1 MEVATN
7 ILTSSVS
14 SRGRGSCLNR
24 GDVLLDSSAI
34 KQSPVTLIYTVSSVC
49 LSLFLGTLIMNLE
62 GNQSE
67 LLLLLLFLA
76 PALHNTQHSLLAT
89 NLLSSAASS
98 SPSASDQL
106 FINSSINS
114 LQFIIPAWINYY
126 EHDLTT
132 ATELFNDPRS
142 GGRRGF
148 SETELTL
155 FHSWPSKFVGN
166 LSGHT
171 QATTPQQQRPRMKTI
186 IAILIPIAISIP
198 IQCRTR
204 TAGRRRTV
212 VDQEKSIE
220 ERRHIIFGISLSIS
234 TIKRNINDEIDGR

>member
-1 MEVATN
+1 M
-7 ILTSSVS
+7 SFCCCCYFSHQP
-14 SRGRGSCLNR
+14 R
-24 GDVLLDSSAI
+24 I
-34 KQSPVTLIYTVSSVC
+34 KLSIHFWPLIYSHQQH
-49 LSLFLGTLIMNLE
+49 LH
-62 GNQSE
+62 
-67 LLLLLLFLA
+67 LLLLLI
-76 PALHNTQHSLLAT
+76 NY
-89 NLLSSAASS
+89 LSTR
-98 SPSASDQL
+98 L
-106 FINSSINS
+106 NS

-132 ATELFNDPRS
+132 ATELFNNPRS
-142 GGRRGF
+142 GGRRGS

-198 IQCRTR
+198 IQCRR